1 MFFLAMMRWTSLSLH
16 PLPPRRVCLLATYNT
31 VMTKIMIMMMFK
43 RGRLQGTDFKVHVFC
58 VSLILTHTLFL
69 IDRTLRLWL
78 FVSYLALLLAVLLNN
93 NAFLPSTSIMSDT
106 AGSLPSA
113 VLVSCM
119 VVQEQVGT
127 ALDQ

>member
-1 MFFLAMMRWTSLSLH
+1 
-16 PLPPRRVCLLATYNT
+16 
-31 VMTKIMIMMMFK
+31 MIMMMFK

-106 AGSLPSA
+106 AGSMPSA